1 MIIDTSALL
10 AILFGEE
17 DSDLYS
23 SSLALEGRK
32 LMTPLNA
39 LEADI
44 VILARKGDRGHEA
57 LERLMY
63 NCEIEVIPFDSSMR
77 KLAFE
82 AWKEYGKGRH
92 KASLNMGDCCA
103 YALSTYL
110 KEPLLYKGNDF
121 NQTDVLSVLTD

>member
-10 AILFGEE
+10 AILFAEE
-17 DSDLYS
+17 DSYIYS

-32 LMTPLNA
+32 LMTPMNA

-44 VILARKGDRGHEA
+44 VIQARKGDMGHEA

-63 NCEIEVIPFDSSMR
+63 NCEIEVIPFDSTMR

-82 AWKEYGKGRH
+82 AWIQFGKGRH
-92 KASLNMGDCCA
+92 RASLNMGDCCA
-103 YALSTYL
+103 YALSAYL

-121 NQTDVLSVLTD
+121 CQTDVLSVL